1 MVVEHKYLASNRE
14 DWLRWL
20 GNASGDARDN
30 QIDSDGQEGGQDG
43 GEGVLST
50 TVLWH
55 LDELL
60 DCPTNEVIPAESS
73 REREACN
80 NGVERLSFELLGDK
94 FNSVNSL
101 FDHTGHGEFLY
112 YTLGK
117 FFTLVATLPFQPIF
131 YIWVS

>member
-1 MVVEHKYLASNRE
+1 MAVEDRYLASNRE

-20 GNASGDARDN
+20 GDASGDARNN

-43 GEGVLST
+43 GESVLGT

-60 DCPTNEVIPAESS
+60 DGPTNEVIPAESS
-73 REREACN
+73 RERETRN
-80 NGVERLSFELLGDK
+80 DSIEGLSFELLGDK

-101 FDHTGHGEFLY
+101 FEHAGHGEFLY

-117 FFTLVATLPFQPIF
+117 FFTLVTTPPFQLTFCI
-131 YIWVS
+131 